1 MKKYLVRYSLEFIV
15 IVTGISISFY
25 VEKQNAINYKEEL
38 KIESLKK
45 LKENLIKELDG
56 FHYDYDVHSRAR
68 NYSDIIYNKGY
79 NLYRNDKDSLG
90 FYLSF
95 LKDAGTIFVENDEEY
110 SALNNSGLIELIE
123 NRELVV
129 LLQKKYSD
137 QTWYRKNNDLLLE
150 MYLRDDSFDKFF
162 ESENRRSHK
171 GIIGYWTSYKFKMR
185 YLNDEEINRVSKADR
200 AHFFMPN

>member
-1 MKKYLVRYSLEFIV
+1 M
-15 IVTGISISFY
+15 
-25 VEKQNAINYKEEL
+25 
-38 KIESLKK
+38 
-45 LKENLIKELDG
+45 
-56 FHYDYDVHSRAR
+56 
-68 NYSDIIYNKGY
+68 
-79 NLYRNDKDSLG
+79 G

-150 MYLRDDSFDKFF
+150 MYLKDYSFDKFF

-171 GIIGYWTSYKFKMR
+171 GIIGYWTSYKSKMR
-185 YLNDEEINRVSKADR
+185 YLNDEEINKVSKAGR
-200 AHFFMPN
+200 AHFFYAKLISSAIKQDSILISEIEKELVN